1 MDGLVLSQQSIAA
14 RIERLPFSPWHIYVR
29 VIIGFATFFD
39 GFDVLA
45 TTFVVPVLIPL
56 WKLSS
61 QQIGLLISASFAG
74 QLVGALLCGWFAE
87 RFGRLR
93 TLIVATAIF
102 SLMSIVCAFSWS
114 FASLASF
121 KFIQG
126 VGLGGEVPVATSYI
140 SEIARS
146 KGRGRFFILYELA
159 FAFGLSAT
167 GFVGVWVVPH
177 LGWQAMFYIGAAPAI
192 VVFFM
197 AALLP
202 ESPRWLASKGRL
214 VEADRAIGRIEN
226 AIVRSGRALPPI
238 DLAALDRPDD
248 KSTDWRELFRG
259 IYLKRT
265 LCVWVMWA
273 CGYAVTY
280 GLMTWLPSL
289 FRTIFHL
296 SVADS
301 NAYGLYSQ
309 LVGNAGSI
317 VCAFVIDVLGRRR
330 FYTIAFLGSFISLG
344 SFWLFADNTPTAMFL
359 CGACSQ
365 FFISGIAISLYIYTA
380 ELYPTRIRAF
390 GTSIA
395 TAWLRLASAIAPSA
409 IGFLLA
415 TTTIQNVFLVFSGIA
430 LLGGLVT
437 LVFATETTNRHLEEL
452 SP

>member
-146 KGRGRFFILYELA
+146 KGRGRFFILYEMEAYETLSSPGYLA
-159 FAFGLSAT
+159 RLNAPSPWSTKMMPHHRNMVRSQCRVLESIGGALSRHALT
-167 GFVGVWVVPH
+167 VRLSPAEGADEKLRAH
-177 LGWQAMFYIGAAPAI
+177 LGDLAVAIRSSAGTAAGHLLQTETPKIAATTEQKI
-192 VVFFM
+192 RGGKDAAADWVFV
-197 AALLP
+197 AC
-202 ESPRWLASKGRL
+202 GY
-214 VEADRAIGRIEN
+214 DR
-226 AIVRSGRALPPI
+226 
-238 DLAALDRPDD
+238 AALDALAAN
-248 KSTDWRELFRG
+248 ELGEAALVAAGARTGAIRG
-259 IYLKRT
+259 IYT
-265 LCVWVMWA
+265 LSH
-273 CGYAVTY
+273 TN
-280 GLMTWLPSL
+280 
-289 FRTIFHL
+289 
-296 SVADS
+296 VA
-301 NAYGLYSQ
+301 G
-309 LVGNAGSI
+309 
-317 VCAFVIDVLGRRR
+317 DV
-330 FYTIAFLGSFISLG
+330 A
-344 SFWLFADNTPTAMFL
+344 
-359 CGACSQ
+359 
-365 FFISGIAISLYIYTA
+365 
-380 ELYPTRIRAF
+380 
-390 GTSIA
+390 
-395 TAWLRLASAIAPSA
+395 
-409 IGFLLA
+409 
-415 TTTIQNVFLVFSGIA
+415 
-430 LLGGLVT
+430 
-437 LVFATETTNRHLEEL
+437 
-452 SP
+452 

>member
-1 MDGLVLSQQSIAA
+1 
-14 RIERLPFSPWHIYVR
+14 
-29 VIIGFATFFD
+29 
-39 GFDVLA
+39 
-45 TTFVVPVLIPL
+45 
-56 WKLSS
+56 
-61 QQIGLLISASFAG
+61 
-74 QLVGALLCGWFAE
+74 GALLCGWFAE

-102 SLMSIVCAFSWS
+102 SFMSIVCAFAWD
-114 FASLASF
+114 FQSLAIF
-121 KFIQG
+121 KLIQG
-126 VGLGGEVPVATSYI
+126 IGLGGEVPVATSYI

-159 FAFGLSAT
+159 FAFGLTAT

-192 VVFFM
+192 MVFFM

-214 VEADRAIGRIEN
+214 AEADRAVGRIEK
-226 AIVRSGRALPPI
+226 AIIRSGRVLPPV
-238 DLAALDRPDD
+238 DPAALDRPDD
-248 KSTDWRELFRG
+248 KPTDWRELFRG
-259 IYLKRT
+259 IYRRRT
-265 LCVWVMWA
+265 ICVWFMWA

-289 FRTIFHL
+289 FTKIYHL
-296 SVADS
+296 PPAEA

-317 VCAFVIDVLGRRR
+317 VCAFVIDIVGRRR
-330 FYTIAFLGSFISLG
+330 FYTTAFFGSFASLG
-344 SFWLFADNTPTAMFL
+344 AFWLFAADTPTSMFI
-359 CGACSQ
+359 CGAISQ

-415 TTTIQNVFLVFSGIA
+415 TTTIQNVFLVFAGIA
-430 LLGGLVT
+430 LLGALVT
-437 LVFATETTNRHLEEL
+437 LFFATETTNRHLEEL

>member
-1 MDGLVLSQQSIAA
+1 MDALVLSQQSIAA

-29 VIIGFATFFD
+29 IIIGFATFFD

-45 TTFVVPVLIPL
+45 TTFVVPALIPL
-56 WKLSS
+56 WKLTSG
-61 QQIGLLISASFAG
+61 QIGLLISASFAG
-74 QLVGALLCGWFAE
+74 QLIGALVCGWFAE

-93 TLIVATAIF
+93 TLIVATAVF
-102 SLMSIVCAFSWS
+102 SFMSIVCAWAWNFE
-114 FASLASF
+114 SLAIF
-121 KFIQG
+121 KLIQG
-126 VGLGGEVPVATSYI
+126 IGLGGEVPVATSYI

-146 KGRGRFFILYELA
+146 KSRGRFFILYELA
-159 FAFGLSAT
+159 FSFGLTAT

-177 LGWQAMFYIGAAPAI
+177 LGWQAMFYIGAAPALL
-192 VVFFM
+192 VFFM

-214 VEADRAIGRIEN
+214 VEADQALGRIEKS
-226 AIVRSGRALPPI
+226 IVRSGRTLPPV

-248 KSTDWRELFRG
+248 KATDWRELFRG

-265 LCVWVMWA
+265 ICVWFMWA

-289 FRTIFHL
+289 FTKIYHL
-296 SVADS
+296 PVSEA
-301 NAYGLYSQ
+301 NTYGLYSQ
-309 LVGNAGSI
+309 LVGNVGSI
-317 VCAFVIDVLGRRR
+317 VCAFIIDILGRRR
-330 FYTIAFLGSFISLG
+330 YYTMAFLGSALALG
-344 SFWLFADNTPTAMFL
+344 SFWLLAPNTPTAMFI
-359 CGACSQ
+359 CGALSQ

-390 GTSIA
+390 GTSLA
-395 TAWLRLASAIAPSA
+395 TAWLRFASMIAPTT

-415 TTTIQNVFLVFSGIA
+415 TTSIQNVFLVFSGIA
-430 LLGGLVT
+430 LIGGLVT
-437 LVFATETTNRHLEEL
+437 IFFATETTNRHLEEL